1 MLENLCDL
9 TLIVNSQEVVTKGYL
24 NLQNRNDLLLVEDTN
39 VDKRIDTQFIYT
51 QLVTS

>member
-1 MLENLCDL
+1 MLENLCEL
-9 TLIVNSQEVVTKGYL
+9 PFRPNAQRVVTKGYL

-39 VDKRIDTQFIYT
+39 VDKQIDTQFIYT